1 MNSYPSIVPSFFK
14 LTETESTNQYCK
26 ERSSL
31 LPNGAV
37 VYTFSQTGGRGSK
50 GRIWTC
56 APSKGLALSVLIRNI
71 PAAALS
77 PLPLVMGLSAAETL
91 QKSGFPV
98 MLKWPNDLLL
108 YGKKVSGLLCE
119 GEWQGENGNVVC
131 GIGLNLL
138 QSAEELLQ
146 ANLPFA
152 GSLFSLTGNILPV
165 NDWIP
170 TFASRFLK
178 DYQTLCSKGFAP
190 FYQAYCERCVTLGK
204 TVRIRRDGTT
214 KTGKAVSIA
223 PDGRLV
229 CQSEETTFLIHQ
241 SDPALLNL
249 YPELK

>member
-1 MNSYPSIVPSFFK
+1 MNSYPSIVPSFFE

-37 VYTFSQTGGRGSK
+37 VYTFSQTDGRGSK
-50 GRIWTC
+50 GRSWTC

-77 PLPLVMGLSAAETL
+77 PLPLVMLSLIHISEPT
-91 QKSGFPV
+91 S
-98 MLKWPNDLLL
+98 
-108 YGKKVSGLLCE
+108 KKVSGLLCE